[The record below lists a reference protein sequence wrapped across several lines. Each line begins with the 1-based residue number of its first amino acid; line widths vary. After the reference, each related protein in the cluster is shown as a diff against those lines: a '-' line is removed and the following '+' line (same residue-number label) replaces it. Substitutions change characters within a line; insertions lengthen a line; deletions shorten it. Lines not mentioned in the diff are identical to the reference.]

1 SPPSAGRPHSS
12 PMQYRRAWANCS
24 PAPPTATPG
33 AAPPTRHATARAPR
47 RTTCRPKRWRH
58 ASAFPD
64 PTTTQGITLMLD
76 MRQVTKVYRTELV
89 ETHALRSLDL
99 RVDEGEFVAVTGP
112 SGSGKTTFLNI
123 AGLLETFTGGEY
135 VLDDVHVEGL
145 DDNARSRLRNEKI
158 GFIFQGFNLIPD
170 LNLFDNCDVPLRYRR
185 MPAAE
190 RRQRIEKA
198 LAQVGLG
205 SRMKHYPAE
214 LSGGQ
219 QQRAAIARALAG
231 SPRLLLADEPT
242 GNLDS
247 QMARSVMELLE
258 EINAAGTTIVMVTH
272 DPELAA
278 RAQRNVHIVDGQVT
292 DLVRDP
298 VLATPRRIVAVN
310 E

>member
-1 SPPSAGRPHSS
+1 
-12 PMQYRRAWANCS
+12 
-24 PAPPTATPG
+24 
-33 AAPPTRHATARAPR
+33 
-47 RTTCRPKRWRH
+47 
-58 ASAFPD
+58 
-64 PTTTQGITLMLD
+64 MLD

-99 RVDEGEFVAVTGP
+99 CVKEGEFVAVTGP

-123 AGLLETFTGGEY
+123 AGLLEGFSGGEY
-135 VLDDVHVEGL
+135 LLDGVNVKGMS
-145 DDNARSRLRNEKI
+145 DDARSKLRNQKI

-170 LNLFDNCDVPLRYRR
+170 LNIFDNVDVPLRYRG
-185 MPAAE
+185 MSASE
-190 RRQRIEKA
+190 RKLRIEDS
-198 LAQVGLG
+198 LGLVGLS
-205 SRMKHYPAE
+205 SRMKHFPAE

-258 EINAAGTTIVMVTH
+258 DINQQGTTIVMVTH

-278 RAQRNVHIVDGQVT
+278 RAHRNVHIVDGMAT
-292 DLVRDP
+292 DLSVEPSLSR
-298 VLATPRRIVAVN
+298 VAEASRHVGAPTSVS
-310 E
+310 

>member
-1 SPPSAGRPHSS
+1 
-12 PMQYRRAWANCS
+12 
-24 PAPPTATPG
+24 
-33 AAPPTRHATARAPR
+33 
-47 RTTCRPKRWRH
+47 
-58 ASAFPD
+58 
-64 PTTTQGITLMLD
+64 MLN
-76 MRQVTKVYRTELV
+76 MHQVTKVYRTDLV

-99 RVDEGEFVAVTGP
+99 HVANGEFVAVTGP

-123 AGLLETFTGGEY
+123 AGLLEEFTGGEY
-135 VLDDVHVEGL
+135 SLDGVNVKGL
-145 DDNARSRLRNEKI
+145 NDNARSKLRNEKI

-170 LNLFDNCDVPLRYRR
+170 LNLFDNCDVPLRYRG

-190 RRQRIEKA
+190 RKLRIEDA
-198 LAQVGLG
+198 LGMVGLG

-258 EINAAGTTIVMVTH
+258 DINEQGTTIVMVTH

-278 RAQRNVHIVDGQVT
+278 RAQRNVHIVDGMAT
-292 DLVRDP
+292 DLSV
-298 VLATPRRIVAVN
+298 TPTLQRSLHSNSAN
-310 E
+310 TTTA